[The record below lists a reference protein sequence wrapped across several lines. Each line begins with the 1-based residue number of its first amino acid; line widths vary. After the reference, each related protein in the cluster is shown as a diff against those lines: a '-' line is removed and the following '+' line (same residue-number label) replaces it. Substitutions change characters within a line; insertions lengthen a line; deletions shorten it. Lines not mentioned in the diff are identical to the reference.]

1 MSSGELFVHTDLQSE
16 SFIKVE
22 YVKLIQTTGKN
33 NIKIGI
39 HTCILHMHTMHI
51 GRSGR
56 FNAILFRVLRVI
68 ACLSVTVPS
77 RHLPKKVHDQKNAAG
92 TLSGTL

>member
-39 HTCILHMHTMHI
+39 HTCI
-51 GRSGR
+51 
-56 FNAILFRVLRVI
+56 
-68 ACLSVTVPS
+68 
-77 RHLPKKVHDQKNAAG
+77 
-92 TLSGTL
+92 

>member
-68 ACLSVTVPS
+68 ACLSVTDSSKQTP
-77 RHLPKKVHDQKNAAG
+77 
-92 TLSGTL
+92 T